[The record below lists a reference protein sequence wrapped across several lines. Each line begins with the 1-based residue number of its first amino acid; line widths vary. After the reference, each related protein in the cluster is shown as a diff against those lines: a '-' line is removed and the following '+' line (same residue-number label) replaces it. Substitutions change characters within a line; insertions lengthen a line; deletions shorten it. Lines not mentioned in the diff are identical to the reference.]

1 MTVVTLH
8 RLVDSPLS
16 LDVARQERIHKVAE
30 MAHALI
36 ANNAYAD
43 HGDAITALVGAGFP
57 IFEIKVLL
65 DDARQVAVQHMV
77 EMEMSEP

>member
-1 MTVVTLH
+1 MSVITLH
-8 RLVDSPLS
+8 RLVDAPLS
-16 LDVARQERIHKVAE
+16 LETARHERACKVAD

-36 ANNAYAD
+36 ANQAYAD
-43 HGDAITALVGAGFP
+43 QGDAITALVGAGFP

-77 EMEMSEP
+77 AMEMGES

>member
-1 MTVVTLH
+1 MGIITIHPLP
-8 RLVDSPLS
+8 DGSLS
-16 LDVARQERIHKVAE
+16 LDAARRERACKVAD

-43 HGDAITALVGAGFP
+43 QGDAITALVGAGFP

-77 EMEMSEP
+77 EMEMGAS